1 MNRNIKKVLIFI
13 GLTFLFNFSLVI
25 LYFAFGGKWV
35 TPGSVIITTGYMFI
49 PMMMAIVVQK
59 FIYKE
64 PLKEPLGI
72 SFRCNLWFFVAWFIP
87 PVIAFFAFGISL
99 LFPEVEYSPGMEG
112 MFEKLKSTVTPERLE
127 EIRKQ
132 TTTLATHP
140 IWLGLLQGMATGV
153 TINTITSLGEELGWR
168 GLLHREMSY
177 MGFWRSSAIIGFVW
191 GLWHIPIILQK
202 QNYSQHP
209 FVGILMM
216 VIFTILISPIFGYV
230 REKAKSVI
238 AAAVIHGTLNAT
250 MGLSLMVIKGGN
262 ELTVGVNGIPGF
274 VTLIIVNIC
283 IFIYDRFVTKEPI
296 IKK

>member
-13 GLTFLFNFSLVI
+13 GLTFLFNYSLVI

-59 FIYKE
+59 FMYKE

-132 TTTLATHP
+132 TTTLSTHP

-230 REKAKSVI
+230 REKARSVI

-250 MGLSLMVIKGGN
+250 MGLSLIMIKGGN
-262 ELTVGVNGIPGF
+262 ELTVGVHGIPGF
-274 VTLIIVNIC
+274 ITLIILNIC
-283 IFIYDRFVTKEPI
+283 IFIYDRFIAKEPV